1 MGFGREIEQ
10 LRRRANK
17 AAIHTRIPDIAVHV
31 INEGDPYP
39 EGLDMWS
46 IVINI
51 EGKRDYYGEAVRPLQ
66 TPEGTK
72 DP

>member
-17 AAIHTRIPDIAVHV
+17 AAIQVRIPDIKVHV
-31 INEGDPYP
+31 INECDPYP

-51 EGKRDYYGEAVRPLQ
+51 EGKRDYYGEAVRPL
-66 TPEGTK
+66 PPGEGAK